1 TEQENINMKTYYMKK
16 RNDYIDFLEYLK
28 ERKVYSRLFNIRLN
42 SNDITLFDIDE
53 MIEKLRLMKP
63 ELYIVK

>member
-1 TEQENINMKTYYMKK
+1 
-16 RNDYIDFLEYLK
+16 
-28 ERKVYSRLFNIRLN
+28 